1 MNITMDKII
10 YINGMDT
17 ILYAWIGKTDLR
29 AIDDSAS
36 VGLGPIAQAV
46 KMGTFA
52 KVHLLT
58 DSSKSEWKPYLH
70 WLADITGLKAQVHEV
85 NLKGPTDFASI
96 YQAVRSVL
104 SEVDAAGNN
113 KDYERVFHLSPGTP
127 AMASV
132 WILTAK
138 SRFPA
143 KLIESSKEHGVK
155 EVNIP
160 FDVTAE
166 FLPDLFAT
174 PDKRL
179 KELSASGLPEHVAFA
194 QIIHRSPIM
203 KRLIARAHKVALRS
217 VPVLIEG
224 ESGTGKELLSRAI
237 HDASPRK
244 AKPFIAVNCGAIP
257 KELVESEFF
266 GHEKGAFTGAN
277 SAREGHFEKAHG
289 GTLFLDELG
298 ELPLTMQV
306 KLLRVLQ
313 EGEVVRLGASKPI
326 KVDVRIVAATNK
338 DMAQEVAD
346 GRFREDLFYR
356 IAVAILKIP
365 PLREREGDMG
375 LLVDQLL
382 ERVNA
387 ESKADPGYQ
396 HKKIHVKGRNIL
408 LQRDWP
414 GNVRELLNTLRRA
427 ALWSD
432 GGTISVQDIEESLIQ
447 MPQASSKRGVLDR
460 PLEGGVDL
468 PELMGQVAR
477 HYLERA
483 LKESGGQK
491 TKTAELLRLGSY
503 QTLGN
508 WMEKYGVKS

>member
-1 MNITMDKII
+1 MNITLSKNI
-10 YINGMDT
+10 YIDSMNT

-29 AIDDSAS
+29 AIVDSAT
-36 VGLGPIAQAV
+36 VGFGPIAQAV
-46 KMGTFA
+46 KTGTFA

-58 DSSKSEWKPYLH
+58 DSSKSDWKTYQH
-70 WLADITGLKAQVHEV
+70 WLAEITGIKAQVHEV
-85 NLKGPTDFASI
+85 ELKGPTDFASI

-104 SEVDAAGNN
+104 SEVDDAGG
-113 KDYERVFHLSPGTP
+113 KGCQRVFHLSPGTP

-155 EVNIP
+155 EVHIP
-160 FDVTAE
+160 FDLTAE
-166 FLPDLFAT
+166 FLPDLFAA

-244 AKPFIAVNCGAIP
+244 AQPFIAVNCGAIP

-277 SAREGHFEKAHG
+277 STREGHFEKAHG

-298 ELPLTMQV
+298 ELPLAVQV

-356 IAVAILKIP
+356 IAVAILKLP
-365 PLREREGDMG
+365 PLREREGDIG

-396 HKKIHVKGRNIL
+396 HKKIHVKGRNLL

-432 GGTISVQDIEESLIQ
+432 GDTISVQDIEESLIQ

-460 PLEGGVDL
+460 PLENGVDL

-491 TKTAELLRLGSY
+491 TKTAELLGLGSY

-508 WMEKYGVKS
+508 WMERYGVKS